1 MKKTILSLLLLLTAV
16 GSWAQKVWNKPSFE
30 PNPYSSH
37 INITDVEFKPKETIL
52 HLNFRF
58 PHKLWVKFVSA
69 SILKTPDGKTYAIT
83 GGKATREGED
93 DYTPDSLYYTS
104 AITDE
109 GNLALHFEPLPA
121 KTKTFDFIEGYEQGA
136 FGLSDITDPAIIPT
150 SSNWRSTTTGDW
162 VLGLYKDVAVYDS
175 KVWQYAQKTEKK
187 VVLTDGKE
195 NITIAIGKDK
205 NGEREFTINGK
216 KQHLAMITTQ
226 SYPDYPAFDPTPLSA
241 ELKSGTAHISGI
253 MKGGS
258 SEELKGDTI
267 SIMASV
273 TNNFGREYLNYYGK
287 VDSLGYFSLD
297 VPLLGTQELLI
308 SPMAGEKRYMYNR
321 CILQPGD
328 SIFMLKEKFYIPM
341 FMGKS
346 ARLQNEINSFDRN
359 ATPVIIN
366 RIKDRNP
373 SREEVISFKNG
384 CLENYNKHLDVRR
397 AFLEQ
402 HPTFSQ
408 QFRDYDSIKNVFYTA
423 ESIISTSL
431 YRTPTK
437 AVPAECAESVMKLV
451 DINASLPLN
460 LITEIRSTIE
470 CINRNKVF
478 QGPMKEYF
486 LNTPSALHD
495 LLISGIA
502 KLSVEDST
510 KIVQFINDPKSV
522 SKTEVERIFEDYGMM
537 GIEAQIRFYHIYDE
551 PFYESICTTDNL
563 LDLHLSNQVSMQLE
577 GSHQPLDEYSLSMA
591 NKIKL
596 NSVRERLLKRHEYYK
611 DVLKGKEEA
620 VNAVIHPSTD
630 VEGLT
635 DGKAILD
642 KLVEPYKGKIVYL
655 DIWGTWCG
663 PCKNKLKESHKLKAE
678 LKNYDIIYLYLA
690 NNSPEDSWKNV
701 IGEYNL
707 TEPNCVHYN
716 LPPKQQ
722 RAIEQY
728 VEITGYPTYR
738 LIDRKGGLHHLKLTD
753 DEDLP
758 KFKKTL
764 DELP

>member
-1 MKKTILSLLLLLTAV
+1 MKKTILSLLLLLTAI

-30 PNPYSSH
+30 PNPYSSY

-52 HLNFRF
+52 HLNFKHNHIF
-58 PHKLWVKFVSA
+58 WMKFVSA

-83 GGKATREGED
+83 GGKATRKGED

-109 GNLALHFEPLPA
+109 GNIALHFEPLPA
-121 KTKTFDFIEGYEQGA
+121 KTKTFDFIEGYEERA
-136 FGLSDITDPAIIPT
+136 FGLLDITDPAIIPT

-162 VLGLYKDVAVYDS
+162 VLGLYKDIAVYDS

-226 SYPDYPAFDPTPLSA
+226 AYPDYPTFDSTPLSA

-253 MKGGS
+253 LKGFS

-267 SIMASV
+267 SIMVSV
-273 TNNFGREYLNYYGK
+273 NNNFGREYLNYYGK

-308 SPMAGEKRYMYNR
+308 SPMAGERRYMYNY

-341 FMGKS
+341 AMGKS
-346 ARLQNEINSFDRN
+346 ARLQNEINSFERN
-359 ATPVIIN
+359 TIPETGTM
-366 RIKDRNP
+366 RKMEP
-373 SREEVISFKNG
+373 SREEAISYKNE
-384 CLENYNKHLDVRR
+384 CIDKYNKHLDKRR

-408 QFRDYDSIKNVFYTA
+408 QFRDYDSITSVFRTA
-423 ESIISTSL
+423 EHIISMI
-431 YRTPTK
+431 YETPTK
-437 AVPAECAESVMKLV
+437 AVPAECAESVMKLI

-537 GIEAQIRFYHIYDE
+537 GIETECRLYHIYDE

-563 LDLHLSNQVSMQLE
+563 LDLHLSNLVSMQLE
-577 GSHQPLDEYSLSMA
+577 GSHQPLDEYFLSMA

-596 NSVRERLLKRHEYYK
+596 NSVRERRLKRHE
-611 DVLKGKEEA
+611 
-620 VNAVIHPSTD
+620 
-630 VEGLT
+630 
-635 DGKAILD
+635 
-642 KLVEPYKGKIVYL
+642 
-655 DIWGTWCG
+655 
-663 PCKNKLKESHKLKAE
+663 
-678 LKNYDIIYLYLA
+678 
-690 NNSPEDSWKNV
+690 
-701 IGEYNL
+701 
-707 TEPNCVHYN
+707 
-716 LPPKQQ
+716 
-722 RAIEQY
+722 
-728 VEITGYPTYR
+728 
-738 LIDRKGGLHHLKLTD
+738 
-753 DEDLP
+753 
-758 KFKKTL
+758 
-764 DELP
+764 

>member
-1 MKKTILSLLLLLTAV
+1 
-16 GSWAQKVWNKPSFE
+16 
-30 PNPYSSH
+30 
-37 INITDVEFKPKETIL
+37 
-52 HLNFRF
+52 
-58 PHKLWVKFVSA
+58 
-69 SILKTPDGKTYAIT
+69 
-83 GGKATREGED
+83 
-93 DYTPDSLYYTS
+93 
-104 AITDE
+104 
-109 GNLALHFEPLPA
+109 
-121 KTKTFDFIEGYEQGA
+121 
-136 FGLSDITDPAIIPT
+136 
-150 SSNWRSTTTGDW
+150 
-162 VLGLYKDVAVYDS
+162 
-175 KVWQYAQKTEKK
+175 
-187 VVLTDGKE
+187 
-195 NITIAIGKDK
+195 
-205 NGEREFTINGK
+205 
-216 KQHLAMITTQ
+216 
-226 SYPDYPAFDPTPLSA
+226 LSA

-253 MKGGS
+253 LKGFS

-267 SIMASV
+267 SIMVSV
-273 TNNFGREYLNYYGK
+273 NNNFGREYLNYYGK

-308 SPMAGEKRYMYNR
+308 SPIAGERRYMYNY

-341 FMGKS
+341 AMGKS

-359 ATPVIIN
+359 TIPETGTM
-366 RIKDRNP
+366 RKMEP
-373 SREEVISFKNG
+373 SREEAISYKNE
-384 CLENYNKHLDVRR
+384 CIDKYNKHLDKRR

-408 QFRDYDSIKNVFYTA
+408 QFRDYDSITSVFRTA
-423 ESIISTSL
+423 EHIISMI
-431 YRTPTK
+431 YETPTK
-437 AVPAECAESVMKLV
+437 AVPAECAESVMKLI

-470 CINRNKVF
+470 CINRNKAF

-537 GIEAQIRFYHIYDE
+537 GIETECRLYHIYDE

-642 KLVEPYKGKIVYL
+642 KLVAPYKGKIVYL

-678 LKNYDIIYLYLA
+678 LKNYDIVYLYLA

-728 VEITGYPTYR
+728 VKITGYPTYR
-738 LIDRKGGLHHLKLTD
+738 LIDRKGGLHHLKWTD